1 MLSVSN
7 EGSLASAYLEVA
19 LRIAQ
24 ERQARAFLDS
34 APRLSDLR
42 GWYRVR
48 SRKGVLVGLCAPDRG
63 DVARKAKD
71 ASQCDLVPL
80 ADRYIP
86 TYLRPTIADLL
97 GIGSSADRAKWTRD
111 AENYRGP
118 KRRHPGLT
126 LLQKDRTFST
136 WPRIG

>member
-1 MLSVSN
+1 M
-7 EGSLASAYLEVA
+7 SAYLEVA

-48 SRKGVLVGLCAPDRG
+48 SLRGVLVGVCAPGRG
-63 DVARKAKD
+63 DVARRARD

-80 ADRYIP
+80 ADRYVP
-86 TYLRPTIADLL
+86 TYLRPTIANLL
-97 GIGSSADRAKWTRD
+97 GVGSSADRAKWAQVAD
-111 AENYRGP
+111 KYRGP
-118 KRRHPGLT
+118 KKRYPGLT
-126 LLQKDRTFST
+126 
-136 WPRIG
+136 P